1 MKIPNIPNKL
11 FPVLGTI
18 IGGIVGANAV
28 DIPNWLMMISP
39 ILGLFVL
46 FKVITY
52 AVIGLIIGWVINCL
66 IKYLVKK

>member
-11 FPVLGTI
+11 FPVLGAI
-18 IGGIVGANAV
+18 IGGIIGANVV
-28 DIPNWLMMISP
+28 DIPNWLMVILP

-46 FKVITY
+46 FKVVTY
-52 AVIGLIIGWVINCL
+52 AVIGFIIGWVINRL